1 MFLLLNPQN
10 TDPTEDSMQARY
22 VLSLIMLR
30 ESDSLYF
37 IPPIR

>member
-1 MFLLLNPQN
+1 LDFRNQQIQ
-10 TDPTEDSMQARY
+10 EVAIKARY